1 MSRPIEDHKGRSCDP
16 LCASASLSD
25 FRTRQEERPL
35 GRVHFSLAGAGFAEI
50 GHRGEQN
57 PAHHTSA
64 VGTSGSDTQKH
75 PCWRGSNDTGCTR
88 ATAAASTSAS
98 VEEASLRSAKA
109 ARATPQHLRADFSR
123 SPKTADRHCWIF
135 LVSPPGAAATL
146 PGAGRAH
153 GGLPARRSGAGAGR
167 PGRRGGGV
175 PALRPQ
181 PAAPPR
187 RRLGPHGAAGL
198 LRLGASALSAASG
211 RGDSAVSGDQQLRR
225 GRGQRPLACLK
236 SKAAGGAQ
244 RLQQVQ
250 VTSLEAADSLSGGD
264 NCKQSRPGRALA
276 QRAQRRATYTA
287 SSRSEHLQSNV
298 SSYRGLWKDRAIR
311 CCDPLCASASLYRSC
326 APRIQHVGCEEKNK
340 KSK

>member
-1 MSRPIEDHKGRSCDP
+1 MKWSSC
-16 LCASASLSD
+16 AEA
-25 FRTRQEERPL
+25 RTLQRQGERPL
-35 GRVHFSLAGAGFAEI
+35 GRVHFSLAGASFAEI

-88 ATAAASTSAS
+88 ATAAASTRAS
-98 VEEASLRSAKA
+98 VEEASLRSAEA

-135 LVSPPGAAATL
+135 TVSPPGAAATL
-146 PGAGRAH
+146 PGAGRA
-153 GGLPARRSGAGAGR
+153 AGATAER
-167 PGRRGGGV
+167 PATP
-175 PALRPQ
+175 PATAERPATP
-181 PAAPPR
+181 PATAERPATPPSTAER
-187 RRLGPHGAAGL
+187 PATPPAKVADR
-198 LRLGASALSAASG
+198 ALKG
-211 RGDSAVSGDQQLRR
+211 
-225 GRGQRPLACLK
+225 
-236 SKAAGGAQ
+236 KAARGAQ